1 MDQEERQNQRIRN
14 LQERL
19 EKMESSIKKYTTEI
33 YEAHRNTYNFL
44 KAISDE
50 ELIKEYNEEYNR
62 AIEKIESL
70 YYGERQKLEYELENL
85 LRSKE
90 N

>member
-1 MDQEERQNQRIRN
+1 MDQEERQNQKIRN

-19 EKMESSIKKYTTEI
+19 EKMESSIKKYTTDI
-33 YEAHRNTYNFL
+33 YEAHQNTYNFL
-44 KAISDE
+44 KTISDE

>member
-1 MDQEERQNQRIRN
+1 MGQEERQNQKIRN

-19 EKMESSIKKYTTEI
+19 EKMEGSIKKYTTEI
-33 YEAHRNTYNFL
+33 YEVHQNTYNFL
-44 KAISDE
+44 KSISDE
-50 ELIKEYNEEYNR
+50 ELIKEYNDEYNR
-62 AIEKIESL
+62 AIDKIESL